1 MNWNQIEGKWK
12 EVKGAVKEKWGKLTD
27 NDLDVI
33 AGKQDN
39 LVGKLQQRY
48 GITKEEAE
56 KQTDRWV
63 EVVIVEE
70 HVAHR

>member
-27 NDLDVI
+27 NDLDMI
-33 AGKQDN
+33 AGKRDN